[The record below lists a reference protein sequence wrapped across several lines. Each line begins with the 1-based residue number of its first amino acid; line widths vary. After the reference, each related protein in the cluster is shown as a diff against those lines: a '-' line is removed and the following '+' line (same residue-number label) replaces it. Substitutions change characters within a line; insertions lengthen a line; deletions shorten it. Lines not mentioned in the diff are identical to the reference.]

1 MSVANNLIK
10 ISSGK
15 DVKEGSFLQASA
27 EKITRTATDGAQL
40 LLEGTAKLL
49 YVRGGKKIEVN
60 TDLLSLNLLTD

>member
-1 MSVANNLIK
+1 VSVANNLIK